1 MVTPLRICYLTFDGL
16 NEGVG
21 QSQIVPLVKKLALLG
36 HKVTII
42 SFEKDNSLGVIKD
55 LEVSNIN
62 WLTFPFGRQGFKGI
76 PKRIFLMAKNL
87 PKADVYHSRSDLPV
101 LALALRRRKPFLWDA
116 RSLWYEQKLIIESR
130 PRSGIFFA
138 LARKLEKY
146 AASHASAINVLA
158 EPLLQVIDQRNG
170 GLPKLQSVIPTTV
183 DLEKFA
189 KREPRNAS
197 KMVLLSG
204 TLNNFY
210 DIETTR
216 AILSAFHQK
225 GFKIEWARG
234 AESSRKD
241 LEDSLLI
248 TSVLKHEEMPSKIAE
263 CSLGLAICRT
273 DCSEVLKGV
282 MPTKVA
288 EFLSVGRPVI
298 VSQGMGDLDN
308 LIRNSNTGIVITE
321 EMSIN
326 EIVENTLNL
335 LKDPELSTRCR
346 ELAENHFSMEE
357 AVLKY
362 CNTYELMNNHK

>member
-1 MVTPLRICYLTFDGL
+1 
-16 NEGVG
+16 
-21 QSQIVPLVKKLALLG
+21 
-36 HKVTII
+36 
-42 SFEKDNSLGVIKD
+42 
-55 LEVSNIN
+55 
-62 WLTFPFGRQGFKGI
+62 
-76 PKRIFLMAKNL
+76 
-87 PKADVYHSRSDLPV
+87 
-101 LALALRRRKPFLWDA
+101 
-116 RSLWYEQKLIIESR
+116 
-130 PRSGIFFA
+130 
-138 LARKLEKY
+138 
-146 AASHASAINVLA
+146 
-158 EPLLQVIDQRNG
+158 
-170 GLPKLQSVIPTTV
+170 
-183 DLEKFA
+183 
-189 KREPRNAS
+189 
-197 KMVLLSG
+197 
-204 TLNNFY
+204 
-210 DIETTR
+210 
-216 AILSAFHQK
+216 
-225 GFKIEWARG
+225 
-234 AESSRKD
+234 
-241 LEDSLLI
+241 
-248 TSVLKHEEMPSKIAE
+248 MPSKIAE